1 MKSEL
6 EKLEDNIR
14 LEEIFSNLDTDYQ
27 PRLHRL
33 LNRRKSLLRDLL
45 IDKILG
51 DNNQKGETKIN
62 I

>member
-6 EKLEDNIR
+6 EKLDENIR
-14 LEEIFSNLDTDYQ
+14 LQEIFVDLDTDYQ
-27 PRLHRL
+27 PRLDRL
-33 LNRRKSLLRDLL
+33 LNRRKEVLRDIL

-51 DNNQKGETKIN
+51 DNNQEGDVKIN

>member
-33 LNRRKSLLRDLL
+33 LNRRKSLLRDIL

-51 DNNQKGETKIN
+51 DNNQKVEEKIN

>member
-33 LNRRKSLLRDLL
+33 LNRRKSLLRDIL

-51 DNNQKGETKIN
+51 NNNQKGE
-62 I
+62 